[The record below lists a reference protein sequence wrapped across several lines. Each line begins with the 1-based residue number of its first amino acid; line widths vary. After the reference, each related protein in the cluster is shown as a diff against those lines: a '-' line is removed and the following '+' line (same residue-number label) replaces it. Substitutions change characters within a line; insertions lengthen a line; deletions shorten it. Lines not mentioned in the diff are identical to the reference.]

1 MEGLVPVGRTPILQ
15 SGGTSSWGGG
25 WTPNPYTSGGWKTP
39 QRGPEMPN
47 PWKGAGHRSIQVPKP
62 QPGIRMRK
70 RVGGGQLGH
79 LLVH

>member
-1 MEGLVPVGRTPILQ
+1 MWALLTEASVMEGLVPVGRTPILQ

-25 WTPNPYTSGGWKTP
+25 RTPNPYTSGGWKTHGD
-39 QRGPEMPN
+39 QKCLTHG
-47 PWKGAGHRSIQVPKP
+47 KGQDAVQCT
-62 QPGIRMRK
+62 RK